1 MGIDPGFGS
10 SPFGLVAIEWVDN
23 QIQIAYAEEF
33 ERPDFNQMIN
43 ITLSLVNKYGITFD
57 NNCRILVDGANP
69 SFIRSLKYQL
79 GENVDYEQEID
90 YYKRTFHDV
99 YNLEFLMR
107 NVFVVPVHFAKEHI
121 RMLTHT
127 KKVLEYNGGS
137 IAINPRFDK
146 LITSLR
152 TAVENGEGLLDNE
165 ATSYDD
171 IFDAFRMSLQ
181 FYQ

>member
-1 MGIDPGFGS
+1 MKSLGIDPEFGS
-10 SPFGLVAIEWVDN
+10 SPFGLVVTEWVDN

-33 ERPDFNQMIN
+33 ERPDFNQMIK
-43 ITLSLVNKYGITFD
+43 ITLSLVSKYGITFD
-57 NNCRILVDGANP
+57 NGCRILVDGANP

-79 GENVDYEQEID
+79 GDNADYEQEID
-90 YYKRTFHDV
+90 YYKKSFHDI

-107 NVFVVPVHFAKEHI
+107 NMFVVPVHFVKD
-121 RMLTHT
+121 
-127 KKVLEYNGGS
+127 GGS

-152 TAVENGEGLLDNE
+152 TAVENGEGLLYKE
-165 ATSYDD
+165 ATSCDD
-171 IFDAFRMSLQ
+171 IFDVFRMSLQ